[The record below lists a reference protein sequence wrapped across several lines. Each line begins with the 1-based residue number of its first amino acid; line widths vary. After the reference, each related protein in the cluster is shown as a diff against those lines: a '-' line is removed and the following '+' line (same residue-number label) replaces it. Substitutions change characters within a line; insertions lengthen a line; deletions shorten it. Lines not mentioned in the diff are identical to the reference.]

1 MFDLLGY
8 LFIAFISVW
17 IGIIAVIPQLAMLFL
32 TVGVIGTVL
41 TYFQGGSSAAD
52 AE

>member
-17 IGIIAVIPQLAMLFL
+17 IGIIAVVPQLAMLFL
-32 TVGVIGTVL
+32 TVGVVGTVL
-41 TYFQGGSSAAD
+41 TYFQRRNTAGES
-52 AE
+52 E